1 MFVCLFVCFYIYI
14 LNIEICALDG
24 SITQGELH
32 CNMHINNL
40 CPLILTM
47 NYLHP
52 SCTILFNLDQESL
65 EPFLHY
71 TLQFGQRVTYA
82 LLALCPSIW
91 TKSHLCPSCTI
102 PFKFDQESLMPFLHY
117 TLQFGPRVTY
127 ALLALCLS
135 ILQVIM
141 HIDHEPLARETVNH
155 S

>member
-1 MFVCLFVCFYIYI
+1 MFFCHLIDQEFCKNRFTLCCVCLFVCFYIYI

-32 CNMHINNL
+32 CNVHINNP

-52 SCTILFNLDQESL
+52 SCTIPFNLDQEPL

-71 TLQFGQRVTYA
+71 ALQFGPRVTCA
-82 LLALCPSIW
+82 LLALYPSSL

-102 PFKFDQESLMPFLHY
+102 PFNLDQESLMSFLHY
-117 TLQFGPRVTY
+117 TLQF
-127 ALLALCLS
+127 
-135 ILQVIM
+135 
-141 HIDHEPLARETVNH
+141 
-155 S
+155 